1 MNFWMFYPRKKN
13 QPFQNCTTTTRTIQQ
28 QHYSLGLET
37 LPKQNLT
44 IWLVLLACW
53 SFHMEWEFNWLY
65 VWQWC
70 VHLIQINY
78 FEYWTWWK
86 RKFHNDGWL
95 GFCSCCWCILIV
107 VLVDLIWFESGK
119 IFFFLF
125 LMAFWIML
133 LPGYSSSRLLRI
145 FFSLFRPL
153 FLDSIHFFCFVLLFD
168 TNDTFVVNGRTVRF
182 FFLVCLFPFC
192 WWFLFRSPQFI
203 HIHGFTIVCVCV
215 NVATIS
221 NRLLCLFWGL
231 FFPCL
236 QKN

>member
-119 IFFFLF
+119 NFFFVSYGILNNATTGIF
-125 LMAFWIML
+125 VVAFVADFFFAV
-133 LPGYSSSRLLRI
+133 SSTI
-145 FFSLFRPL
+145 PQFYTF
-153 FLDSIHFFCFVLLFD
+153 FVLFCYSIQ
-168 TNDTFVVNGRTVRF
+168 TIHSSWTVRF
-182 FFLVCLFPFC
+182 FFLFVCFHFVGGFC
-192 WWFLFRSPQFI
+192 FGPHNS
-203 HIHGFTIVCVCV
+203 FTFMVSRLCVCVCV